1 MQHISLR
8 IIGEEHASLSS
19 VLQSIRMM
27 LKRGPQD
34 NPEVFFDVMRA
45 MLFYIDEIPE
55 KQHHIKESTLLFPP
69 LAARSAHCADV
80 IAQLERDH
88 EKSEPAVRE
97 LQHLLVAWEML
108 GESRRQEF
116 EDEALKYIDFY
127 SAHMHL
133 EESIIIPEAKKVLTD
148 NDWEKL
154 DAAFQTNTDPLSD
167 RIQRIPMYDR
177 LFTKIVMRAPAPIGL
192 GHS

>member
-34 NPEVFFDVMRA
+34 NPEVFFDVLRA

-148 NDWEKL
+148 DDWEKL

>member
-8 IIGEEHASLSS
+8 IINEEHASLSS

-27 LKRGPQD
+27 LKRGHQD
-34 NPEVFFDVMRA
+34 SPEVFFDVMRA

-55 KQHHIKESTLLFPP
+55 KQHHIKESTLFFPP

-80 IAQLERDH
+80 IEQLEKDH
-88 EKSEPAVRE
+88 EKGQPAVRE

-108 GESRRQEF
+108 GESRRQAF
-116 EDEALKYIDFY
+116 EEETLKYIDFY
-127 SAHMHL
+127 STHMHL
-133 EESIIIPEAKKVLTD
+133 EESIIIPEALKVLTD
-148 NDWEKL
+148 DDWKKL
-154 DAAFQTNTDPLSD
+154 DAAFQTNTDPLSE

-192 GHS
+192 GRQ

>member
-1 MQHISLR
+1 MQHISIR
-8 IIGEEHASLSS
+8 IINEEHASLSS
-19 VLQSIRMM
+19 VLQSVRMM
-27 LKRGPQD
+27 LKRGHQ
-34 NPEVFFDVMRA
+34 NSPEAFFDVMRA

-55 KQHHIKESTLLFPP
+55 KQHHIKESTLLFPL

-80 IAQLERDH
+80 IEQLEKDH
-88 EKSEPAVRE
+88 EKGEPAVRE

-108 GESRRQEF
+108 GESRRKEF
-116 EDEALKYIDFY
+116 EEEALKYIDFY

-133 EESIIIPEAKKVLTD
+133 EETVILPEALKILTAE
-148 NDWEKL
+148 DWKNL
-154 DAAFQTNTDPLSD
+154 DSAFQSNTDPLSE

>member
-133 EESIIIPEAKKVLTD
+133 EESIIIPEAIKVLTQD
-148 NDWEKL
+148 DWEKL

>member
-34 NPEVFFDVMRA
+34 SPEVFFDVMRA

-133 EESIIIPEAKKVLTD
+133 EESIIIPEAKKVLTQD
-148 NDWEKL
+148 DWEKL

>member
-148 NDWEKL
+148 DDWEKL

>member
-1 MQHISLR
+1 MQHISIR
-8 IIGEEHASLSS
+8 IINEEHASLSS

-27 LKRGPQD
+27 IKRGPQ
-34 NPEVFFDVMRA
+34 NSPEAFFDVMRA

-69 LAARSAHCADV
+69 VAARSAQCAAV
-80 IAQLERDH
+80 IEKLEKDH
-88 EKSEPAVRE
+88 ETGEPAVRE

-108 GESRRQEF
+108 GESRRKEF
-116 EDEALKYIDFY
+116 EKETLNYIDFY
-127 SAHMHL
+127 TDHMHR
-133 EESIIIPEAKKVLTD
+133 EETLIIPEALKLLT
-148 NDWEKL
+148 NEDWERL
-154 DAAFQTNTDPLSD
+154 DSAFQSNTDPLSE
-167 RIQRIPMYDR
+167 RIQRIPVYDR

>member
-34 NPEVFFDVMRA
+34 NPEVFFDVLRA

-133 EESIIIPEAKKVLTD
+133 EESIIIPEAKKVLTQD
-148 NDWEKL
+148 DWEKL